1 MNVFF
6 DVDYTLITW
15 DYRLRPHVREVFERL
30 RADGHTI
37 YLWSGMGRRWEV
49 VQQFKLH
56 EYVTDCFDKPLYN
69 HVARLDE
76 LGVSVYPDFVID
88 DHEDPVRV
96 FGGYHI
102 PPPFSP
108 LDTDAEMLR
117 VYEAIC
123 AHAASADSTPSCGD
137 AEDLEGDADG

>member
-1 MNVFF
+1 MNIFF
-6 DVDYTLITW
+6 DVDDTLITW
-15 DYRLRPHVREVFERL
+15 NYRLRPHVRDVFERL

-49 VQQFKLH
+49 VRQFDLH
-56 EYVTDCFDKPLYN
+56 ELVADCFDKPLYN
-69 HVARLDE
+69 HVARLAE

-102 PPPFSP
+102 SEPRAP
-108 LDTDAEMLR
+108 LDQDDEMLH
-117 VYEAIC
+117 VYEAIRS
-123 AHAASADSTPSCGD
+123 HQSPGMR
-137 AEDLEGDADG
+137 